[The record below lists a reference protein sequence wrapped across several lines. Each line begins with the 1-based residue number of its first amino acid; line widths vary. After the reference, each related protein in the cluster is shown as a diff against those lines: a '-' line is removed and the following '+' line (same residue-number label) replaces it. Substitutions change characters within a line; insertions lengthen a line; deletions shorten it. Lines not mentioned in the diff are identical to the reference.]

1 MYKSVAICHDDIF
14 GFFLYCQSLLFCLLV
29 TYLKMSVPG
38 KYGLNYYICTGED
51 PEPYMNLGG
60 KFPISAIISLG
71 TLVTYTGVSFR
82 LALEKR
88 QMETLEALGRATLL
102 GPSASTIQTRQ
113 PGFWDKYFPHVSK
126 YAWSTID
133 LKNLYV
139 SCFSLC

>member
-1 MYKSVAICHDDIF
+1 
-14 GFFLYCQSLLFCLLV
+14 
-29 TYLKMSVPG
+29 MSVPG

-102 GPSASTIQTRQ
+102 GPSALTIQTRQ

-139 SCFSLC
+139 SCFSLD